1 MLDCEKINDWLN
13 NAINI
18 FDVLRYAFGNSLG
31 HCNTLCLRLNKFHG
45 SLGLLRHFIV
55 NRNDG
60 RMIRVAVKVDIQI
73 FECSVGCL
81 GIEEVDNE
89 EKGEIEDGED

>member
-1 MLDCEKINDWLN
+1 MLHCEKINDWLN

-18 FDVLRYAFGNSLG
+18 LDMLRYAFGNSLG
-31 HCNTLCLRLNKFHG
+31 HCNTLCLRLNKFDR
-45 SLGLLRHFIV
+45 SLGLLRNFIV

-73 FECSVGCL
+73 FERSVGCL
-81 GIEEVDNE
+81 GVEEGDDE

>member
-18 FDVLRYAFGNSLG
+18 FDMLCYAFGNSLG
-31 HCNTLCLRLNKFHG
+31 HRNTLRLRLNKFHG
-45 SLGLLRHFIV
+45 SPGLFGNSVV
-55 NRNDG
+55 NRDDRG
-60 RMIRVAVKVDIQI
+60 MIRVAVKVDIQI
-73 FECSVGCL
+73 FERSVGRL

-89 EKGEIEDGED
+89 EKGEIENSED